1 MYHLKRIVRLLE
13 GIYTQNKEFI
23 ISKLTKRRDFVI
35 ENTFINVDEVA
46 NEIDISKSYVYKIV
60 QRINDELKVK
70 LFITI

>member
-13 GIYTQNKEFI
+13 GIYTQNKEFT

>member
-23 ISKLTKRRDFVI
+23 ISKLAKRRNFVI